1 MKKLMLAAV
10 ALMAAI
16 ALSGCIKVN
25 SVTDI
30 KADGSG
36 SAIIEFGVSQS
47 VAEAIEEMQEI
58 DPGNDDMEMPDFE
71 DMDRGYLDKV
81 GKMYG
86 ARVTSYEMSDKDG
99 AIGVKIAFD
108 FDNLRAMSAMMGAA
122 VNEDPSDG
130 LGIYDAGDGN
140 YVLKRAY
147 YEFPD
152 FPVQEDDEDEAD
164 EPAGESD
171 AEMDPAQ
178 MGKQMELMGKLMG
191 AMSELDVRMS
201 ITVPGDI
208 IATNA
213 PAREGRTSVW
223 TINSSN
229 MMTAGMDMEPE
240 ITFSGKGLKI
250 KDVIA
255 E

>member
-1 MKKLMLAAV
+1 M
-10 ALMAAI
+10 
-16 ALSGCIKVN
+16 
-25 SVTDI
+25 
-30 KADGSG
+30 
-36 SAIIEFGVSQS
+36 
-47 VAEAIEEMQEI
+47 
-58 DPGNDDMEMPDFE
+58 
-71 DMDRGYLDKV
+71 
-81 GKMYG
+81 
-86 ARVTSYEMSDKDG
+86 
-99 AIGVKIAFD
+99 
-108 FDNLRAMSAMMGAA
+108 
-122 VNEDPSDG
+122 
-130 LGIYDAGDGN
+130 
-140 YVLKRAY
+140 
-147 YEFPD
+147 
-152 FPVQEDDEDEAD
+152 QEDDEDEAAD
-164 EPAGESD
+164 SAGESD